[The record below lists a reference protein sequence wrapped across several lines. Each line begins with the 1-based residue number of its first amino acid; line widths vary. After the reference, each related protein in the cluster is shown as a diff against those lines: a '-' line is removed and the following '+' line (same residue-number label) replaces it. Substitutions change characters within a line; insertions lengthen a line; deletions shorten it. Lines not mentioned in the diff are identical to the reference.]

1 MMKRTTMLTNEHLR
15 KIGGLRAR
23 ALVVGAIGTLL
34 TLTGLSRGMDGLF
47 QPLIVAYMFWFAL
60 GVGCLA
66 VVMLHHLCGGAWS
79 FMIQRICEAGS
90 RTLPHFALLGAFVF
104 LGSVY
109 LSDVYPWTDA
119 EYLAAHD
126 AASRKT
132 AFLNANIFTI
142 AYLVYFVIW
151 LALMFLYNTWSRE
164 LDKTG
169 DARIIARMKFLA
181 GPGLI
186 VYVLSMTF
194 AATHWTMS
202 LEPEWFSTIY
212 GPWLIGSYALAAVA
226 FATIVLSYL
235 QDVPEIKK
243 KVTARHFHHLG
254 NFMLGLTIFWSYT
267 SFSQFLIIWNGNLP
281 EEISWYLN
289 RQGGGLT
296 FMTVLLII
304 FVWLVPMFL
313 LFMRPNKLDV
323 GRLRRIACYVLA
335 MRALDLY
342 WNIVPSFSGNANTVS
357 FFTVGLVLAA
367 IAGMGG
373 FWIWAFLGELKKR
386 PLLPRQDPRATLM
399 FLKDEAHDHA

>member
-1 MMKRTTMLTNEHLR
+1 MLTDEHLQR
-15 KIGGLRAR
+15 INGLRAK
-23 ALVVGAIGTLL
+23 ALIVGAIGTAA
-34 TLTGLSRGMDGLF
+34 TLAGFVRGIDGVF

-90 RTLPHFALLGAFVF
+90 RTLPHFFVLGILVF
-104 LGSVY
+104 LGGVFVSG
-109 LSDVYPWTDA
+109 VYPWTDA
-119 EYLAAHD
+119 EYLATHH
-126 AASRKT
+126 AAANKT
-132 AFLNANIFTI
+132 GFLNPGVFTT
-142 AYLVYFVIW
+142 AYVVYFAIWLGLMLVYN
-151 LALMFLYNTWSRE
+151 AWSKR
-164 LDKTG
+164 LDETG
-169 DARIIARMKFLA
+169 DAALIGRMKFFA

-212 GPWLIGSYALAAVA
+212 GPWLIGGYALAAVA

-235 QDVPEIKK
+235 REIPGIKE
-243 KVTARHFHHLG
+243 KVTKRHFHHLG
-254 NFMLGLTIFWSYT
+254 NFLLGLTIFWAYT

-289 RQGGGLT
+289 RQSGGLS

-304 FVWLVPMFL
+304 FVWLVPMFM

-323 GRLRRIACYVLA
+323 GRLRKIAYYVLA
-335 MRALDLY
+335 MRAVDLY
-342 WNIVPSFSGNANTVS
+342 WNIVPSYEGNANTIN
-357 FFTVGLVLAA
+357 FFTVGLVALA
-367 IAGMGG
+367 ITGIGG
-373 FWIWAFLGELKKR
+373 LWLWAFLGELTKR
-386 PLLPRQDPRATLM
+386 PLLPQQDPRATLM